1 MKKEPPRQMFMFMFL
16 FIKFMKED
24 LDVLMLQDHLDE
36 PRLQKFVNY
45 EDKKLVLTQ
54 KADVKLDEL
63 RKTCRRRNTRSS
75 TRACPK
81 TTSTPSFTSTSARR
95 ARSNSS
101 PNSSPFS
108 TCRPGT
114 APPDVYEGRLG
125 IVDAPRPTRRAT
137 PRRRSTRASPDT
149 TSIPCLT

>member
-1 MKKEPPRQMFMFMFL
+1 MKMSRDFPEDMKKAPPRQMC
-16 FIKFMKED
+16 MKEY
-24 LDVLMLQDHLDE
+24 LDVLMLSDHLDE

-45 EDKKLVLTQ
+45 EGKKFVSTQ

-63 RKTCRRRNTRSS
+63 RKTCRRRNTRRS

-81 TTSTPSFTSTSARR
+81 TTATPNFTSTSARR
-95 ARSNSS
+95 ARS
-101 PNSSPFS
+101 NSSPFS

-125 IVDAPRPTRRAT
+125 FVDAHRPTRRAT